1 MSLRE
6 HETVGSGL
14 MSLMVRRSPYLA
26 IWRAKVTA
34 LDRAFFQVPE
44 DCCCCDSAGICDNH
58 ATFSAHKRRR
68 PSVFAAAGKEF
79 FAENSVHNAA
89 RTVAAASSESS
100 LAAMETK
107 PSPTVGRRQ

>member
-6 HETVGSGL
+6 HETGGSGL

-44 DCCCCDSAGICDNH
+44 DC
-58 ATFSAHKRRR
+58 
-68 PSVFAAAGKEF
+68 
-79 FAENSVHNAA
+79 
-89 RTVAAASSESS
+89 
-100 LAAMETK
+100 
-107 PSPTVGRRQ
+107 

>member
-6 HETVGSGL
+6 HESGGSSL

-44 DCCCCDSAGICDNH
+44 DCCCCDSAGICDSH
-58 ATFSAHKRRR
+58 ATFQPTNDDDEVFLLQLEKNFSLKTLYIMPPALLLPR
-68 PSVFAAAGKEF
+68 PLNLRLQLWKQSI
-79 FAENSVHNAA
+79 H
-89 RTVAAASSESS
+89 
-100 LAAMETK
+100 
-107 PSPTVGRRQ
+107 QQ